1 MTIKRKI
8 YIISFLVVLQTV
20 VVCSALIWSHGRVQ
34 RCLAMSGSANDIM
47 EGVSELNM
55 LASEFLLVRSE
66 RPLKQWEQRVDS
78 LRADINASQ
87 ILLTDEAPLLY
98 NILVN
103 LKRVEEA
110 KSRLQEYRLCGQE
123 EPSLRSDKLV
133 ERTVLFFLV
142 ASQNM
147 TSMAKNLV
155 SRTGARIDRIIYS
168 TIAATVAFMVLFGSI
183 IITAVFAVS
192 GSIEKPLNSL
202 VQAAV
207 RIGQG
212 RLDQDTGVSAK
223 DEIGLFAKAF
233 DSMVARLRE
242 ITVSR
247 DELAAEVEI
256 RRRAEA
262 ELLRSETRYRTIFEN
277 GIDGVSVYDVEFDP
291 YRRRLVD
298 CNEAYAR
305 AAGMP
310 REQLLEVGS
319 VDHLQQCDYVLKRG
333 ELLEDRIR
341 RGEPYSGTLSWNRP
355 DGRENYIEFKS
366 VPIVMDGRTLVF
378 GIGRDVTWRKKTEE
392 KLRSLSRKVISAQEM
407 ERKRIGHE
415 LHDGTGQTLSA
426 LKILLEREIARL
438 KEQYPGLEAD
448 RLEKL
453 GPLISDTIVEI
464 RRILSNLRPPLLDDL
479 GLVAS
484 MNWFCRE
491 FEVRYPQIKVVS
503 SLDVDEEV
511 LGDAEKTVLFRI
523 MQEAMHNVAKHSG
536 ASEVE
541 VSLGRENGMVE
552 LCVSDNG
559 YGFRLDAVNGRGVGL
574 DGMRERMELVS
585 GDFELSS
592 EPGQG
597 TRVKAAVKANGGQAS
612 VSGLA

>member
-1 MTIKRKI
+1 MTVKRKI
-8 YIISFLVVLQTV
+8 YIISLMVVVQTV
-20 VVCSALIWSHGRVQ
+20 LVCSALIWSHGRVQ
-34 RCLAMSGSANDIM
+34 RCLAMSSSANDIM

-66 RPLKQWEQRVDS
+66 RPLRQWEQRVDS

-87 ILLTDEAPLLY
+87 ILLTDEAPLLFD
-98 NILVN
+98 ILVN

-110 KSRLQEYRLCGQE
+110 KSRLQEYRLADQE
-123 EPSLRSDKLV
+123 GPSFRSDKLV

-147 TSMAKNLV
+147 TSMGKNLV
-155 SRTGARIDRIIYS
+155 NRTGARIDRIIYS
-168 TIAATVAFMVLFGSI
+168 TIAATVAFLVLFGSI

-202 VQAAV
+202 VQAAK

-212 RLDQDTGVSAK
+212 RLDQMTGVTSK
-223 DEIGLFAKAF
+223 DEIGLFARAF
-233 DSMVARLRE
+233 DAMIVRLGE

-247 DELAAEVEI
+247 DELAAEVDM
-256 RRRAEA
+256 RRRTEEA
-262 ELLRSETRYRTIFEN
+262 LKRSETRYKTIFDN
-277 GIDGVSVYDVEFDP
+277 GIDGISVYEVEFAP
-291 YRRRLVD
+291 YKRKLID

-310 REQLLEVGS
+310 REKLLDMGH
-319 VDHLQQCDYVLKRG
+319 VDHLQVCELALDPG
-333 ELLEDRIR
+333 ERLHERIL
-341 RGEPYSGTLSWNRP
+341 RGEPYDGMLSWRRP
-355 DGRENYIEFKS
+355 DGQENYIEFKS
-366 VPIVMDGRTLVF
+366 VPIVLDGRNLVF

-392 KLRSLSRKVISAQEM
+392 KLRSLSRRVISAQEM

-438 KEQYPGLEAD
+438 KEKHPDLETD

-453 GPLISDTIVEI
+453 GPLISDTIVEV
-464 RRILSNLRPPLLDDL
+464 RRILSNLRPSMLDDL

-491 FEVRYPQIKVVS
+491 FEVRYPQIKVDS
-503 SLDVDEEV
+503 ELDVDENV
-511 LGDAEKTVLFRI
+511 LGDAEKT
-523 MQEAMHNVAKHSG
+523 
-536 ASEVE
+536 
-541 VSLGRENGMVE
+541 
-552 LCVSDNG
+552 
-559 YGFRLDAVNGRGVGL
+559 
-574 DGMRERMELVS
+574 
-585 GDFELSS
+585 
-592 EPGQG
+592 
-597 TRVKAAVKANGGQAS
+597 ANRQ
-612 VSGLA
+612 